1 MAWFSSL
8 DSSAQVALIAP
19 IVVTIITGIFGLIKK
34 VLSGKHKSNSTT
46 INQTSSGSNNT
57 FIGIQNNHKGGK
69 TMNDKTEINQNAGL
83 GSHGNTFIAEQYIGL
98 SVADATHM
106 ALSMFREYYPQ
117 LREELLS
124 DLRKMLEEKL
134 ENIPSENIVPPSP
147 RIAVPTLQNAS
158 ITEDIEIENCMPNYW
173 LTL

>member
-19 IVVTIITGIFGLIKK
+19 IVVAIITGIFGLIKK
-34 VLSGKHKSNSTT
+34 FFQENTNLILLQSIRHRLAATIRLSESRTT
-46 INQTSSGSNNT
+46 I
-57 FIGIQNNHKGGK
+57 KEGK

-106 ALSMFREYYPQ
+106 AFSMFREYYPQ

-134 ENIPSENIVPPSP
+134 KIYHQ
-147 RIAVPTLQNAS
+147 RILFRHPQELQYQLYK
-158 ITEDIEIENCMPNYW
+158 TQV
-173 LTL
+173 